1 MCPQREDKCKRCMK
15 EKVRPTTK
23 DATLF
28 KTGVTDVATDGRF
41 MLGERNDISFFIK
54 QAALLK
60 CDR

>member
-1 MCPQREDKCKRCMK
+1 MK

-28 KTGVTDVATDGRF
+28 KTGGTDVATDGRF
-41 MLGERNDISFFIK
+41 MLGERNDTSFFIK

>member
-1 MCPQREDKCKRCMK
+1 MK

-28 KTGVTDVATDGRF
+28 KTGGTDVATDGRF
-41 MLGERNDISFFIK
+41 MLGERNDTSFFIVYKVYILK